1 MHRRDFLGVSA
12 GASLAA
18 LSGRAWAVSADG
30 APKRLVVV
38 LLRGAVDG
46 LSVVV
51 PHGDEA
57 YYAARPTIAIAKP
70 GAAEGAL
77 PLDGHF
83 GLHPALSRL
92 LPLWQDKQLAFVHAA
107 GSRDPTRSH
116 FDAQLFI
123 ENGTPGT
130 YGTPDGWMNRLL
142 AAMPGLSRDPTEAV
156 AVGPTL
162 PQILKGRMPVANLP
176 LGPAAATPLAIDK
189 ALGADWRNT
198 AIVVLSEFG
207 RTVRENGDGGTD
219 HGHGNVIWVLGGA
232 VQGGRVYGEWP
243 GLASDALYESRD
255 LAVTTDFRAVL
266 APVVARHLRLPD
278 RALATIFPGFSPP
291 HSDLDRL
298 IA

>member
-1 MHRRDFLGVSA
+1 MHRRDFLGFSA

-18 LSGRAWAVSADG
+18 VSGRAWAASTDG

-46 LSVVV
+46 LNVVV

-57 YYAARPTIAIAKP
+57 YYAARPTAASAGP

-83 GLHPALSRL
+83 GLHPALSGL

-142 AAMPGLSRDPTEAV
+142 AAIPGLSRDPTEAV
-156 AVGPTL
+156 AVGPIL

-189 ALGADWRNT
+189 PEIAT
-198 AIVVLSEFG
+198 AF
-207 RTVRENGDGGTD
+207 
-219 HGHGNVIWVLGGA
+219 
-232 VQGGRVYGEWP
+232 
-243 GLASDALYESRD
+243 
-255 LAVTTDFRAVL
+255 
-266 APVVARHLRLPD
+266 
-278 RALATIFPGFSPP
+278 
-291 HSDLDRL
+291 DRL
-298 IA
+298 